1 MILVSAL
8 CAALA
13 VALLVDRRETQR
25 ALGRLERLRR
35 DRPAARDPSSDGRR
49 RRRFAVGLATL
60 ASGWLAIDWLGI
72 LGLGLAAVGGFVLET
87 WLGRLEPRATRQR
100 REQLDADAPV
110 AAEILAAC
118 LATGSAPDRAAEA
131 VAVAVGGPVGEEL
144 RSVVAH
150 LRLGGDP
157 ASSWRQ
163 LERVRSLAPVGRSI
177 ARAAESG
184 APVAAA
190 VAAVADEHR
199 RQRRWRAQ
207 LRAHRVGVRAA
218 APLGLC
224 FLPAFI
230 LIGIVPVVVGI
241 GRTLV
246 A

>member
-1 MILVSAL
+1 MIVASAL
-8 CAALA
+8 SAALA
-13 VALLVDRRETQR
+13 VALLVDRRGMQR
-25 ALGRLERLRR
+25 TRDRLDRLRR
-35 DRPAARDPSSDGRR
+35 NRPAVRDRASDERR

-60 ASGWLAIDWLGI
+60 AAGWLVSDWLGI
-72 LGLGLAAVGGFVLET
+72 LGVCLAAVGGFVLEA
-87 WLGRLEPRATRQR
+87 WLSRLEPRATRRR
-100 REQLDADAPV
+100 REQLEADAPL

-157 ASSWRQ
+157 ISSWRQ

-190 VAAVADEHR
+190 VAVVADEHR

-207 LRAHRVGVRAA
+207 LRAHRVSVRAA

-241 GRTLV
+241 GRTLMV
-246 A
+246 